1 MEIIIKRRALLSA
14 LAGAKAA
21 YPHEFICLLTGS
33 REKPKEGGGK
43 SAGASTAILVID
55 DTVIPPG
62 IMVSETM
69 SSFSEWM
76 LPTIDG
82 MVGIFHS
89 HPNGDARPSRQD
101 RRLFSQKG
109 GINLIAGYPFE
120 PKNVCAYIASGREV
134 PFKVVD

>member
-1 MEIIIKRRALLSA
+1 MEIIIRRRALLSA

-21 YPHEFICLLTGS
+21 YPHEFICLLIGS
-33 REKPKEGGGK
+33 REKG
-43 SAGASTAILVID
+43 TNTIVIE
-55 DTVIPPG
+55 DTMIPPG

-76 LPTIDG
+76 MPTIDG
-82 MVGIFHS
+82 LLGIFHS
-89 HPNGDARPSRQD
+89 HPNGSNRPSRQD
-101 RRLFSQKG
+101 RHLFSQKG

-120 PKNVCAYIASGREV
+120 PKNVCAYVAGSREA

>member
-1 MEIIIKRRALLSA
+1 MEIVIKRRALLSA

-21 YPHEFICLLTGS
+21 YPHEFICLLTG
-33 REKPKEGGGK
+33 GK
-43 SAGASTAILVID
+43 DNASSTIVIE
-55 DTVIPPG
+55 DTLIPPG

-76 LPTIDG
+76 LPTIEG
-82 MVGIFHS
+82 LLGIFHS
-89 HPNGDARPSRQD
+89 HPNGSNRPSRQD
-101 RRLFSQKG
+101 KHLFSQKG

-120 PKNVCAYIASGREV
+120 PKNVCAYVAGSKEA